1 MIANLLAALLVPTGL
16 FVSVSV
22 AVAQSVAGAPLAN
35 QVASWTGVVAIAGLA
50 AEWGARKA
58 KHDALKE
65 DMGELGRTVNRIE
78 DRIESRLAR
87 IESKIDNLGG

>member
-1 MIANLLAALLVPTGL
+1 MITNVLTVLLLPTGL
-16 FVSVSV
+16 VVSVFV
-22 AVAQSVAGAPLAN
+22 AVGQSVAGAPMASQL
-35 QVASWTGVVAIAGLA
+35 ASWTGVVAIAGLA

-65 DMGELGRTVNRIE
+65 DMSELGKQVNRIE